1 MYIDDK
7 LQIAKATY
15 PVYLLPKMANR
26 HGLIAGATGTG
37 KTVTLKT
44 IAQSM
49 SDAGI
54 PTFLADVKGDVSGV
68 AVAGEATEKLVVRLA
83 GAENLLV
90 DIVINRGE
98 TSDEDRVYGSNTSIR
113 RSDNFAGTHAVAD
126 GFKNERHA
134 KTCLEA
140 EMPIFGISI

>member
-1 MYIDDK
+1 MLVGLFTKGGFVADDAERV
-7 LQIAKATY
+7 L
-15 PVYLLPKMANR
+15 
-26 HGLIAGATGTG
+26 HDDGFGF
-37 KTVTLKT
+37 
-44 IAQSM
+44 
-49 SDAGI
+49 
-54 PTFLADVKGDVSGV
+54 TFI
-68 AVAGEATEKLVVRLA
+68 ELVVRLA

-98 TSDEDRVYGSNTSIR
+98 TSDENRVYGSYTSIR